1 MNVLGGKMEKDIIIL
16 ACSAKHSGYCVA
28 GIDLSTDDWI
38 RLVASKNL
46 NTNEIPK
53 SFMLYSDFTTCKP
66 LDVVTV
72 DILEEL
78 PGDIQPENALIN
90 LNRKPVLKYRVT
102 PNQLEN
108 YISNDLYIYKGV
120 TSYMNQSTALS
131 CGYSL
136 RLFKVQ
142 DIYLNVFECDRRM
155 KSKLNFKYNGLSYE
169 GWSMTDPSF
178 YRCNSGKICNEG
190 LIVVSIPEDGYNGNY
205 YKFVSK
211 IIRL

>member
-1 MNVLGGKMEKDIIIL
+1 MEKDILIL

-28 GIDLSTDDWI
+28 GIDLGTDAWI

-46 NTNEIPK
+46 NTNEIPR
-53 SFMLYSDFTTCKP
+53 SFMYYSDFKMCKP

-78 PGDIQPENALIN
+78 PGDIQPENALVN
-90 LNRKPVLKYRVT
+90 LSRKPVLKNQVT
-102 PNQLEN
+102 PDQLEN
-108 YISNDLYIYKGV
+108 YISNDSFIYKGI
-120 TSYMNQSTALS
+120 TSYMDQSTALS

-136 RLFKVQ
+136 CLFKVQ
-142 DIYLNVFECDRRM
+142 DIYLNVFEFDGRM
-155 KSKLNFKYNGLSYE
+155 KSKLNFNYNGFSYE
-169 GWSMTDPSF
+169 GRSMTDPS
-178 YRCNSGKICNEG
+178 YYGHDSGKICNEG